1 MRILM
6 FLTAFFAWA
15 FAAQAQSDFTLGLKE
30 VRAELDAKT
39 DLTDD
44 ERFTLAGVIVLQT
57 LEKAFQTRWEYGV
70 GRSSGLL
77 PVLRVPLPEN
87 PNPKPFDAAVIE
99 TIFEDVLSGMEEART
114 HLAMIPVGSD
124 FGAEVDFADI
134 WFDINGDG
142 VADAQESVFGVARTA
157 MGVRQIPESAV
168 ARFDRAD
175 VDWLVAYTHVFS
187 GFAELILAFEPVPI
201 LERLLEAEEEIAA
214 LHGDGIDYIGAFMMD
229 SEWLS
234 VATIVMAIEQR
245 PDAARTEAA
254 RQHFLAMVQ
263 ANQRLW
269 KAVALETDNDRE
281 WIPNDKQTHAL
292 GLQFPPNVGATWIS
306 VLMDFEAVLKGEK
319 LMPYW
324 RGGQTVGLN
333 VKRIFMDPPEI
344 NLIGWIHGIDAI
356 PYLERGEVA
365 NGASWNQFQRL
376 VGRRNALFFAA
387 TLN

>member
-1 MRILM
+1 MRILV
-6 FLTAFFAWA
+6 FLTAFLAWA
-15 FAAQAQSDFTLGLKE
+15 VSAHAQSDFTLGLKE
-30 VRAELDAKT
+30 VRAELDAKG
-39 DLTDD
+39 DLTDG

-57 LEKAFQTRWEYGV
+57 LEKAFQTRWDYGV

-77 PVLRVPLPEN
+77 PVLRVPLPPN
-87 PNPKPFDAAVIE
+87 PNPKPFDPVVIE
-99 TIFEDVLSGMEEART
+99 TIFEDVLAGMAEART
-114 HLAMIPVGSD
+114 HLAMIPEGSD

-142 VADAQESVFGVARTA
+142 VADAQEAVFGVARTA

-234 VATIVMAIEQR
+234 AATIVMAIEQR

-281 WIPNDKQTHAL
+281 WIPNDSQTHAL
-292 GLQFPPNVGATWIS
+292 GLQFPPNVGATWIG

-376 VGRRNALFFAA
+376 VGRRNAFFFAV